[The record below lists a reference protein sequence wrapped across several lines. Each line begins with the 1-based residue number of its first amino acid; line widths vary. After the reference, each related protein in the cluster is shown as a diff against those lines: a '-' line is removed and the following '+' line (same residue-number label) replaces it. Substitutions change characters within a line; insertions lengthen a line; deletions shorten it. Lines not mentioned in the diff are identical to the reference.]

1 MARENDYSL
10 EGEVEIDESFA
21 GGKNANRHKDKKVER
36 CQGRS
41 FKDKVPVFGLIGRNG
56 DLVAKVVSGTG
67 SSKLLP
73 IIRKYV
79 EEGSTISVSYTHL
92 TLPTNREV

>member
-1 MARENDYSL
+1 MQTDIRIGEWRDAR
-10 EGEVEIDESFA
+10 GEV
-21 GGKNANRHKDKKVER
+21 
-36 CQGRS
+36 

-79 EEGSTISVSYTHL
+79 EEGSTIYTDGWDYG
-92 TLPTNREV
+92 EVFQKCTTKYL